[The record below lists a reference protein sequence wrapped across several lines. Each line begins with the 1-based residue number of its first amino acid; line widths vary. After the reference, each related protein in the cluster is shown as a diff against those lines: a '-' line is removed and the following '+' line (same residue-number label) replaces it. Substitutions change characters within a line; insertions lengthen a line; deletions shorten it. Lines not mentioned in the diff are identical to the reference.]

1 MARPSTLNAL
11 VVIAATHDIAAL
23 VGNASETD
31 AMRLKAES
39 RPMLTIVATVMV
51 MAMKTTRHTQMLS
64 QLIQRLK
71 AMRMRARGFVRDQDI
86 GLLHGQPG
94 NLDGENRAA
103 MLARQAIAPM
113 LIQPAL
119 GQKVLGRYMPPG
131 LWREP
136 DLAAKNATQAGNP
149 VASNLCHT
157 AMQIA

>member
-1 MARPSTLNAL
+1 MARPSTLSTL
-11 VVIAATHDIAAL
+11 VVIAATHDISAL

-31 AMRLKAES
+31 AMRFKTES
-39 RPMLTIVATVMV
+39 RPMLPIIAAIMV
-51 MAMKTTRHTQMLS
+51 MAMKTARHTQMPS

-71 AMRMRARGFVRDQDI
+71 AMWMRARGFVRDQDV
-86 GLLHGQPG
+86 GLLHSQPG

-103 MLARQAIAPM
+103 MLARQTISPM

-119 GQKVLGRYMPPG
+119 SQKILRRHMPPR

-149 VASNLCHT
+149 VARDLCHT

>member
-11 VVIAATHDIAAL
+11 VVITATHDIAAL

-31 AMRLKAES
+31 AMRLKAEA
-39 RPMLTIVATVMV
+39 RPMLPIIAAIMV
-51 MAMKTTRHTQMLS
+51 MAMKTARHTQMLS

-71 AMRMRARGFVRDQDI
+71 AMRMRARGFVRDQDV

-119 GQKVLGRYMPPG
+119 RQKILG
-131 LWREP
+131 
-136 DLAAKNATQAGNP
+136 
-149 VASNLCHT
+149 
-157 AMQIA
+157 